1 MSWAAVNRDRNGT
14 EVIATGS
21 GSTEAGMNFVGSKV
35 QVQITSK
42 HYDRGDS
49 KTVGGF

>member
-1 MSWAAVNRDRNGT
+1 MNRDRNGT